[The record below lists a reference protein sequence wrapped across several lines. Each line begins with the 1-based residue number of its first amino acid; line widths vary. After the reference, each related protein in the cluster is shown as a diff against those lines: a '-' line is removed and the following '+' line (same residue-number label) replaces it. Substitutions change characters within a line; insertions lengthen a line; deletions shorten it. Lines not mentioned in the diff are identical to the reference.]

1 MMPLLY
7 ESKHFFIPTW
17 HVVVTIAIITAYL
30 YAHSLREKFYPTL
43 KKEILFESFL
53 ISYVMSYLG
62 ARSLTIL
69 IEEDPSSLYDFFSKL
84 GQFGGLTFFG
94 GLLAALFVQMIYLRK
109 RKEEKKILFGI
120 AGPSVLLGLSIGRIG
135 CFLNGDDYGIP
146 ASYWWSVSFPNHK
159 DPIPRVP
166 VQLLESFFVF
176 LLVLFLY
183 FIQKR
188 KNSKPENLGLFS
200 LRGYC
205 VLRFFLEFLRDDNR
219 GFWFG
224 DLLSTSQVIC
234 IFLLLMTVNLFK
246 EKARPLLSCL
256 KTKSKDLPSLK

>member
-7 ESKHFFIPTW
+7 HSEHFFIPTW
-17 HVVVTIAIITAYL
+17 HVVVAIGIITAYL
-30 YAHSLREKFYPTL
+30 YAHHLRKNFYPTL
-43 KKEILFESFL
+43 EKKLLFESFL
-53 ISYVMSYLG
+53 ISYVAAYLG

-69 IEEDPSSLYDFFSKL
+69 IEEDPRSFYDFFSKL

-94 GLLAALFVQMIYLRK
+94 GLLAALVSQMIYLRK
-109 RKEEKKILFGI
+109 RKEEKKILFCI
-120 AGPSVLLGLSIGRIG
+120 AGQSVLLGLSIGRIG

-146 ASYWWSVSFPNHK
+146 TSYWWSVSFPNHAH
-159 DPIPRVP
+159 PVPRVP

-176 LLVLFLY
+176 LLMLFIY
-183 FIQKR
+183 FLQKR
-188 KNSKPENLGLFS
+188 RNQKPEELGLFS

-205 VLRFFLEFLRDDNR
+205 VLRFFLEFLRDDKR

-234 IFLLLMTVNLFK
+234 VFLLLRLFCHSERSEESPK
-246 EKARPLLSCL
+246 
-256 KTKSKDLPSLK
+256 

>member
-7 ESKHFFIPTW
+7 KSEHFFIPTW
-17 HVVVTIAIITAYL
+17 HVVVTIGIITAYL
-30 YAHSLREKFYPTL
+30 YAHYLRKNFYPTL
-43 KKEILFESFL
+43 EKELLFKSFI
-53 ISYVMSYLG
+53 ISYVTSYLG

-69 IEEDPSSLYDFFSKL
+69 IEEDPSSLSDFFSKL

-94 GLLAALFVQMIYLRK
+94 GVLSALSVQMIYLRK
-109 RKEEKKILFGI
+109 RKEERKILFGI

-146 ASYWWSVSFPNHK
+146 ASYWWSVSFPHHAH
-159 DPIPRVP
+159 PVPRVP

-176 LLVLFLY
+176 LLMLFVY
-183 FIQKR
+183 FLQTR
-188 KNSKPENLGLFS
+188 KNKKPEDIGLFS

-205 VLRFFLEFLRDDNR
+205 GIRFFLEFLRDDKR

-224 DLLSTSQVIC
+224 EVLSTSQVIC
-234 IFLLLMTVNLFK
+234 IFLLLITVNFL
-246 EKARPLLSCL
+246 KAKSRPLSCL
-256 KTKSKDLPSLK
+256 ETKSKDLHC